1 MGYWTSELRLPN
13 IWIYLLTP
21 CSRVLLQK
29 LTGFQPVK
37 KFPAFYGTRWF
48 ITAFTTARH
57 LSLSWASS
65 IQCVPPHPTYWR
77 SILILFSHLR
87 LGLPS
92 GLLPSGFPTKN
103 LYTPHFSPLC
113 ATRPAHLIV
122 PDFITRTILG
132 EQYRSFSSSLC
143 SSLHSPVTSSH
154 LTPNILLNTIF
165 SNTLSLR
172 FSLNVSDQVSHP
184 FTRQATDQQ
193 TDINT
198 DVVTAI
204 PFSLCQQSQSAW
216 ALDRGLWGYPCQYTR

>member
-1 MGYWTSELRLPN
+1 MELEGSLPHSQQPATCPYPEPARPSPHSLKVHFN
-13 IWIYLLTP
+13 II
-21 CSRVLLQK
+21 
-29 LTGFQPVK
+29 
-37 KFPAFYGTRWF
+37 
-48 ITAFTTARH
+48 
-57 LSLSWASS
+57 
-65 IQCVPPHPTYWR
+65 
-77 SILILFSHLR
+77 
-87 LGLPS
+87 LPS
-92 GLLPSGFPTKN
+92 TPGFPKWSFSSGFPN
-103 LYTPHFSPLC
+103 QSLHTPPHSSTRVKCPTHFIIL
-113 ATRPAHLIV
+113 
-122 PDFITRTILG
+122 DFITQTILG

-204 PFSLCQQSQSAW
+204 PFSLCQQSQSAR